1 VQIYNFVKKGGDKGL
16 KNKNLFIKVM
26 LCLLVICAT
35 SFILV
40 NVSGG
45 EGDNAMGL
53 ILIGFP
59 IFTFIAALIMQLL
72 INKKIIILSMV
83 FLAYLIGTFVIF
95 NSTFLIWCFVYTA
108 IALIGTL
115 VADLVHFIGVKLINK
130 M

>member
-1 VQIYNFVKKGGDKGL
+1 
-16 KNKNLFIKVM
+16 M

-72 INKKIIILSMV
+72 IKKKIIILSMV
-83 FLAYLIGTFVIF
+83 FLAYLIAAFVIF

-115 VADLVHFIGVKLINK
+115 VADLVLRCKIMNGL
-130 M
+130 